1 MKTWKLV
8 AGVMLV
14 LLVGIL
20 VGSLGTQM
28 LVRHRFPLPPPR
40 PGPHAAFL
48 AEKFSRNLGLT
59 QDQKARVKQIL
70 DQTNEK
76 LHQHFREEQP
86 QLKKIVDDGFS
97 EIAKELSDTQ
107 REKFDHMRQR
117 LERER

>member
-8 AGVMLV
+8 TGVVLV
-14 LLVGIL
+14 LLAGIL

-48 AEKFSRNLGLT
+48 AERLSKNLYLT
-59 QDQKARVKQIL
+59 QTQKARVRQIL

-76 LHQHFREEQP
+76 LHQHFQQEQP
-86 QLKKIVDDGFS
+86 QLKKIIDDGFS
-97 EIAKELSDTQ
+97 EIAKELNDTQ
-107 REKFDHMRQR
+107 REKFDYMRQKI
-117 LERER
+117 ERER